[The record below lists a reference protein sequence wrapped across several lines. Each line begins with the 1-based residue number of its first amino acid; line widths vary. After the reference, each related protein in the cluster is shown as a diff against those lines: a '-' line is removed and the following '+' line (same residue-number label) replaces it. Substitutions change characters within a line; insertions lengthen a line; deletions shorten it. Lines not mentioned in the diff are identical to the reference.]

1 MCYLQAVVQ
10 RYEAVIK
17 KVKESDERI
26 EADRYKMSLMS
37 MKHQCLVDR
46 LSVLEAAIEQK
57 KTEYKQVPY
66 SPLNALLDS
75 QRV

>member
-1 MCYLQAVVQ
+1 MCYLQAVVEQ
-10 RYEAVIK
+10 YEAVMK

-26 EADRYKMSLMS
+26 EADCREMSLMS
-37 MKHQCLVDR
+37 TKHQCLVDR
-46 LSVLEAAIEQK
+46 LSVIEAAIEQK